1 MGWIYLRKLVFPLL
15 LGALLVAG
23 AIWGWRWWSDQ
34 RHLAQT
40 DNAYV
45 RADSAVIAPRVA
57 GYVAEV
63 AVADNQQ
70 VAAGD
75 LLFRLDDRDWRV
87 AVARARADVAR
98 ARADMSVQSAAT
110 ATEGSGVA
118 EAQAALAAA
127 RAQAAQ
133 AQADLARIEPV
144 WRRGFTTKAVYDA
157 AVAAARSR
165 AAAVEQAEAA
175 LAAQRSRQTA
185 AASRGSGSGAE
196 AVAARAA
203 LEAAELTL
211 SYAQVRAPIAGV
223 VGARSVRVGEYL
235 RAGQQAMVI
244 VPVAQAYVVANFKE
258 TQVARMR
265 PGQRATLTLDAFPD
279 SPLTGRV
286 ESISPASGAEFS
298 ILPPENA
305 TGNFTKVV
313 QRLPV
318 RIELDR
324 PLPEGVRLAP
334 GLSVTARVDL
344 RSGG

>member
-1 MGWIYLRKLVFPLL
+1 LRKLVFPLL

-23 AIWGWRWWSDQ
+23 AIWGWRWLSES
-34 RHLAQT
+34 RHLAET
-40 DNAYV
+40 DNAYLK
-45 RADSAVIAPRVA
+45 ADSAVIAPRVA

-63 AVADNQQ
+63 AVADNQA
-70 VAAGD
+70 VRTGD

-87 AVARARADVAR
+87 AVERARADLARARADRSA
-98 ARADMSVQSAAT
+98 QSAAT
-110 ATEGSGVA
+110 ASEGSGVA

-133 AQADLARIEPV
+133 ADADLARIAAV
-144 WRRGFTTKAVYDA
+144 WRDGFTTKAVHDA
-157 AVAAARSR
+157 AVAAQARGR
-165 AAAVEQAEAA
+165 AAVAQAEAA
-175 LAAQRSRQTA
+175 LAAQQARQAA
-185 AASRGSGSGAE
+185 AASRGGGAGAE
-196 AVAARAA
+196 ITAARAA
-203 LEAAELTL
+203 LDAAELTL
-211 SYAQVRAPIAGV
+211 SYADVRAPIDGV

-244 VPVAQAYVVANFKE
+244 VPIERAYVVANFKE

-265 PGQRATLTLDAFPD
+265 PGQRATLVLDAFPAT
-279 SPLTGRV
+279 PLSGRV

-318 RIELDR
+318 RIEIDR

-344 RSGG
+344 RSRG

>member
-1 MGWIYLRKLVFPLL
+1 LRKLVFPLI
-15 LGALLVAG
+15 LGALVVAG
-23 AIWGWRWWSDQ
+23 AIWGWRWWSES
-34 RHLAQT
+34 RFFAET

-45 RADSAVIAPRVA
+45 KADSAVIAPRVA

-63 AVADNQQ
+63 AVADNQA
-70 VAAGD
+70 VVAGD

-87 AVARARADVAR
+87 AVERARADVAR
-98 ARADMSVQSAAT
+98 ARAGMSAQSAAT
-110 ATEGSGVA
+110 ASEGSGIG
-118 EAQAALAAA
+118 EAAAALAAA

-133 AQADLARIEPV
+133 ARADLARIEPV
-144 WRRGFTTKAVYDA
+144 WRAGFTTKAVHDA
-157 AVAAARSR
+157 AVAAAASR
-165 AAAVEQAEAA
+165 EAAVAQAEAA
-175 LAAQRSRQTA
+175 LAAQQARRTA
-185 AASRGSGSGAE
+185 AASRGGGAGAE
-196 AVAARAA
+196 AQAARAA

-244 VPVAQAYVVANFKE
+244 VPVGQAYVVANFKE

-265 PGQRATLTLDAFPD
+265 PGQRVALRLDAFPD
-279 SPLTGRV
+279 APLRGRV
-286 ESISPASGAEFS
+286 ESLSPASGSEFS
-298 ILPPENA
+298 VLPPENA

-318 RIELDR
+318 RIVIDR